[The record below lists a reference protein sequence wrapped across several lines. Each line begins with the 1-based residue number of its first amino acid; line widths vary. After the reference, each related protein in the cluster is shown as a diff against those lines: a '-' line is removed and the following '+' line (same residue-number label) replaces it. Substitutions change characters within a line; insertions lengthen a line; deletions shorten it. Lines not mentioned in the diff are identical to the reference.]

1 MAAMNDPKPL
11 PPGAEPELGQGPG
24 RSDKVPP
31 DDTVRVR
38 ETLGAGLRKFYDSVL
53 DEPIPD
59 DWLNIV
65 GEGSDEEGAA

>member
-1 MAAMNDPKPL
+1 MTDPKAR
-11 PPGAEPELGQGPG
+11 PPEQPDTDPASAEIPA
-24 RSDKVPP
+24 

-59 DWLNIV
+59 DWLGIV
-65 GEGSDEEGAA
+65 GEQSDEDAQ